1 MAMKED
7 TESSKYEFIQK
18 NLKSMEDLKKN
29 ISEEQSNKIYNGK
42 I

>member
-1 MAMKED
+1 MKED